1 MPRKCVVCIET
12 LRYFERDGIVPRPI
26 PALNNCRLYSA
37 SDVGMLR
44 FFEEIPQPGVSSIRR

>member
-1 MPRKCVVCIET
+1 MVCIET